1 MDSKIY
7 SKFNEDEIDIRQI
20 WQRLAF
26 RKKLILS
33 ISIFSLLLST
43 AYSFYK
49 KPKWEGQFQIVLSNK
64 ESSREN
70 IGSAIINSNPI
81 LSNLVN
87 NKNTQNLNTEV
98 EILKSPSVLMPVF
111 NFVTQTNNKLSIKN
125 YSSFRKWKKSQ
136 LNVELEKGT
145 SVLNIAYK
153 DTNKNLII
161 PVLENISSQYQLYS
175 GRERSRSINQG
186 INYLNKQISIYKER
200 TLASRRNAINFS
212 IQNDIPIIETNNLE
226 NNSSKFDINT
236 LRIKA
241 SNEIR
246 KIDRQLAKIRVI
258 NNENEILQFSN
269 FIYQGED
276 NKLIEEIN
284 NINSR
289 LSLMKDKYVND
300 DYEIKLLKRER
311 SNLTNLLKEN
321 TIGYLNAQK
330 IKSSS
335 IEDASFRPSKVL
347 IRSKELLREV
357 AKEEETLKKLESELR
372 ILSLEKA
379 RNMEPWELIT
389 KPTLIEESVSLG
401 KKQLI
406 SLGLIFGTMIGAAL
420 AIFLERK
427 RIVIYNIEELETIL
441 NSEIIE
447 VLSLNSDYEWE
458 QSLKLLSKNLISK
471 ESKESTAIVPVGNL
485 NKNNLEKFRKDIKKY
500 FSQKEIIINNDLLL
514 SEHCSRKIL
523 LTSLGKATKDEI
535 IQFKKRID
543 LQDNYLLGI
552 LIL

>member
-485 NKNNLEKFRKDIKKY
+485 NKNNLEKFRKNIKKY